1 MCHAVFHATTSGLGR
16 ISPVMLGDELFKR
29 ALAWQFR
36 FAIGFKVHL
45 APAVFAPPSVRHPEM
60 TIASSAN
67 LMRHWE
73 SHIILF
79 VKRAGN
85 ERNCHARNQLPDEHH
100 PSPHFA
106 PRLPS
111 HVKAQVH
118 FLEIRVHR
126 NWQEAEQFC
135 LKKSKS
141 DEAGKD
147 FFLSSNRV
155 RFRQERTEEVGWRP
169 LHSSAW
175 PGTAIPQRGKLGQP
189 SHS

>member
-1 MCHAVFHATTSGLGR
+1 MRATN
-16 ISPVMLGDELFKR
+16 
-29 ALAWQFR
+29 
-36 FAIGFKVHL
+36 AIATRGTN
-45 APAVFAPPSVRHPEM
+45 S
-60 TIASSAN
+60 
-67 LMRHWE
+67 
-73 SHIILF
+73 
-79 VKRAGN
+79 
-85 ERNCHARNQLPDEHH
+85 PDEHH

-147 FFLSSNRV
+147 FSLPAIEFGSGRNERKKYPGVHFIVQHGQVLPFRREENSVNLHIV
-155 RFRQERTEEVGWRP
+155 RIVGP
-169 LHSSAW
+169 GGPIHSKST
-175 PGTAIPQRGKLGQP
+175 PRSVP
-189 SHS
+189 